1 LESKCHPQSELCPYH
16 IVGCRIEYITSNR
29 HLLHFNI
36 WGTFEVLA
44 PDPAWWV
51 CRYMNS
57 LDNKR
62 VELFDMGAGA
72 SEPMAE
78 ENVRMASGE
87 ILFHFITSGT
97 LWDMF
102 SLHRKT
108 TTT

>member
-1 LESKCHPQSELCPYH
+1 
-16 IVGCRIEYITSNR
+16 
-29 HLLHFNI
+29 
-36 WGTFEVLA
+36 
-44 PDPAWWV
+44 
-51 CRYMNS
+51 MNS

-87 ILFHFITSGT
+87 ILFHFITTSGT

-102 SLHRKT
+102 SVHST
-108 TTT
+108 TSTT